1 MLFIVLSFSCPP
13 FLCPRF
19 LVRLFPLSSSFPSP
33 FLFHSKFYLFP
44 AIIISLSLSSL
55 YPRSSTVFVFP
66 FRRPFP
72 VESLTFPC
80 QVPYLSLSS
89 FIPFPVKSLTFPC
102 QVPYLSLSSFIPFPV
117 KSLTFPCQVLYL
129 SQSSPLPFLVYFKFS
144 FPFLVRTNLFL
155 FSLYTES
162 LRCIILSS
170 FPCPRLSLSSS
181 FPVLVPYIFL
191 SLRGPF
197 QA

>member
-13 FLCPRF
+13 FLCPRAF

-72 VESLTFPC
+72 VE
-80 QVPYLSLSS
+80 
-89 FIPFPVKSLTFPC
+89 SLTFPC

-181 FPVLVPYIFL
+181 FPVLVAYISL